1 MSKILTF
8 DQLFESKEKK
18 VSWMPSIEEFNNIEP
33 YKGLL
38 SSFDGPITNSYNR
51 YQSKASITKGVRFIR
66 LGTPYDCKVSPVMGE
81 GNEGRVNFTYGA
93 YKIYSD
99 IPFSTVDEKEKAME
113 LFILYSMSK
122 TSGYNMNQ
130 GIFGDIEKFLNGKTK
145 ELKIK
150 DSHSDEFCDGLISSA
165 ESINDPNQSSL
176 KSFIRGAYLADKYLG
191 GRGSI
196 AILNTIDI
204 INRKG
209 NRESR
214 NGEIAQALI
223 KYTDIDSVCKYMK
236 ENPLN
241 LYLLNDMPK
250 IKEEVLQK
258 TGIKDYSKLGNTLR
272 AGLV

>member
-1 MSKILTF
+1 
-8 DQLFESKEKK
+8 
-18 VSWMPSIEEFNNIEP
+18 MPSIEEFNNIEP

-38 SSFDGPITNSYNR
+38 SSFGGTITNSYNR

-81 GNEGRVNFTYGA
+81 GNVGRVNFTYGS
-93 YKIYSD
+93 YKIYSN
-99 IPFSTVDEKEKAME
+99 IPFSTGEEREKAME

-122 TSGYNMNQ
+122 TLGYNMNQ

-150 DSHSDEFCDGLISSA
+150 DLHSDEFCDGLIRSA
-165 ESINDPNQSSL
+165 ESINEPTPLNL

-191 GRGSI
+191 GRGTI
-196 AILNTIDI
+196 AILNIIDI
-204 INRKG
+204 ISGKG

-214 NGEIAQALI
+214 NREIEKALI
-223 KYTDIDSVCKYMK
+223 RYVDMDSVYKYMK
-236 ENPLN
+236 ANPLN

-258 TGIKDYSKLGNTLR
+258 TGIKDYSKLGNVLR
-272 AGLV
+272 SGLV